1 MSNRTLP
8 LNTKNNQYKKHLAW
22 FLDMMAAEKGAADN
36 TLAAYRH
43 DINQFFA
50 FTGIES
56 PEQISVKDISF
67 YINKLGEKAF
77 APKTQARKLS
87 ALREFCRFLFSEKI
101 LKDNPTA
108 NILTPKQEKP
118 LPKFLTPQQIR
129 QLVER
134 AQNHKSLSGKRIGV
148 MIQLMFATG
157 LRVSELVALPENAI
171 NYNKHQLSVCGKGSK
186 ERLIPI
192 SQSAIEAILDYTN
205 KTRDNFIAKGKKSP
219 WLFPSKTAADGH
231 ITRDAFFKELKKLA
245 AECGFDTRLISP
257 HTLRHSFATNLINHQ
272 ADLRSVQ
279 KMLGHES
286 VATTEIY
293 THITSQRLMDTVKQ
307 KHPLQRLKI

>member
-171 NYNKHQLSVCGKGSK
+171 NYNKHQLSVYGKGSK

-219 WLFPSKTAADGH
+219 WLFPSKTATDGH

>member
-1 MSNRTLP
+1 MSP
-8 LNTKNNQYKKHLAW
+8 LNIKNNHHKKYLAW

-36 TLAAYRH
+36 TLAAYRR

-50 FTGIES
+50 ITGVDV
-56 PEQISVKDISF
+56 EQISSEDVAF
-67 YINKLGEKAF
+67 YVGKMGEKAF

-118 LPKFLTPQQIR
+118 LPKFLTPLQIC
-129 QLVER
+129 QLIKQ
-134 AQNHKSLSGKRIGV
+134 AQNHKSIPVKRIGV

-157 LRVSELVALPENAI
+157 LRVSELVSLPENAI
-171 NYNKHQLSVCGKGSK
+171 NYDKLQLNVRGKGSK

-192 SQSAIEAILDYTN
+192 SQSAKDAVLEYTN
-205 KTRDNFIAKGKKSP
+205 KSRDKFIAKGKKSP

-245 AECGFDTRLISP
+245 AECGFDIRLISP

-279 KMLGHES
+279 KMLGHEN

-293 THITSQRLMDTVKQ
+293 THITSQKLMETVKQ
-307 KHPLQRLKI
+307 KHPLQHLKI